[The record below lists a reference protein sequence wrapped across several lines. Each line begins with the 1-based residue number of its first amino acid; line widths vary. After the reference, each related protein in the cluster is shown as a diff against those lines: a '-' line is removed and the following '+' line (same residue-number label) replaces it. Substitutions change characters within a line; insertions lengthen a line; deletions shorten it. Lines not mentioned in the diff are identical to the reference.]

1 MKAKALKRRLENI
14 HHAVSQYNPLPVLVE
29 DLTEFN
35 GDQDAARRRYHPAE
49 VHFSWESYVSIFV

>member
-1 MKAKALKRRLENI
+1 MKAQALRKRLSKIRRD
-14 HHAVSQYNPLPVLVE
+14 ADQYAPLPVLVE

-35 GDQDAARRRYHPAE
+35 GDQDAARKHYHPAE